1 MTSLSD
7 LTPGTRVKHL
17 PTGSEGVVTAGRARL
32 RDGLRGSVAWTGDET
47 DPWRVYVRYWPCDG
61 CPDDCLGG
69 GTWCLPDELEA
80 IPGGSGL
87 PDNETS
93 DR

>member
-7 LTPGTRVKHL
+7 LTPGTRVRHL
-17 PTGSEGVVTAGRARL
+17 PTGAEGVVTSGRARL
-32 RDGLRGSVAWTGDET
+32 RDGMRGSVAWTGDET
-47 DPWRVYVRYWPCDG
+47 DPWRVLVRWAGLVD
-61 CPDDCLGG
+61 LA
-69 GTWCLPDELEA
+69 TWCLPDDLEA